1 MATPRAQILV
11 HRYVSG
17 WCEAAL
23 HYRCKGSYAAPLAAA
38 RVTGRL
44 SPAPERPEPQLRPAC
59 PGNSA
64 RPGA

>member
-1 MATPRAQILV
+1 MATPRAQIRV

-23 HYRCKGSYAAPLAAA
+23 HYRCKGSYAGTACCCSCHRQAVPG
-38 RVTGRL
+38 TGTAELR
-44 SPAPERPEPQLRPAC
+44 LRPAD

>member
-1 MATPRAQILV
+1 MATSRAQSIV

-23 HYRCKGSYAAPLAAA
+23 HNRCKGSYADAACSCSCHRQAAPGAGTARTAAA
-38 RVTGRL
+38 PRV
-44 SPAPERPEPQLRPAC
+44 
-59 PGNSA
+59 PGDDV